1 MHSALQTPVTPLH
14 SRKAKARASAASS
27 TQIKDLMQGSCFL
40 FLETARLAVSTILI
54 VLGLPLFVFL
64 FLMGW
69 DLGLLFTQLGNLAVH
84 YHSAEPG
91 QRLLFSSDLKTT
103 FIAAT
108 GALLLVRMPRFFRT
122 LAEAFPEK
130 SDGERG
136 K

>member
-1 MHSALQTPVTPLH
+1 MRRAMHTPAIPQV
-14 SRKAKARASAASS
+14 SREPVARPGKAPSIP
-27 TQIKDLMQGSCFL
+27 IKDLIQGSCFL
-40 FLETARLAVSTILI
+40 FLETTRLAVSTILI

-64 FLMGW
+64 FLVGW

-91 QRLLFSSDLKTT
+91 QRLLFSTDLKIA

-122 LAEAFPEK
+122 LAEAFPEN

>member
-1 MHSALQTPVTPLH
+1 MRSALQTPVTPQV
-14 SRKAKARASAASS
+14 SRKPKARASAASS
-27 TQIKDLMQGSCFL
+27 SPIKDLMQGSCFL
-40 FLETARLAVSTILI
+40 FLETTRLAVSTILI

-91 QRLLFSSDLKTT
+91 QRLLFSADLKIA

>member
-1 MHSALQTPVTPLH
+1 MRSALQTPVTPQV
-14 SRKAKARASAASS
+14 SRKPKARASAASS
-27 TQIKDLMQGSCFL
+27 SPIKDLMQGSCFL
-40 FLETARLAVSTILI
+40 FLETTRLAVSTILI

-64 FLMGW
+64 FLVGW